1 MANILDLQGLAVAD
15 AAESCVCVSLISS
28 TVSSE

>member
-1 MANILDLQGLAVAD
+1 MATILDLQGMKTAD

-28 TVSSE
+28 TVAE